1 MLDSIVI
8 YGDTDSMAYFGGKG
22 ASGTYQKLISLIPP
36 HDIYI
41 ETHLGSGAIMKH
53 KKPAD
58 LNIGIDLDQ
67 EVLSAHN
74 YGDHVILKEM
84 DAVSFLKSFSFTG
97 NEFIYSDPPYLSETR
112 RSDRKYYRFD
122 YNTEQHIELLDTLK
136 SLPCRVMISGYQSPL
151 YEKSLKNWHT
161 DKFTTRTRSGAAA
174 TEWVWMNYAFPNE
187 LHDFRF
193 AGNNFRER
201 ERIKRKTHRW
211 LTKLRNL
218 PNIEKQALMQA
229 LINETGY
236 QPHSVFKDK

>member
-1 MLDSIVI
+1 M
-8 YGDTDSMAYFGGKG
+8 TYFGGKG
-22 ASGTYQKLISLIPP
+22 ASGTYQRLIGLIPP

-67 EVLSAHN
+67 DVLTAHD
-74 YGDHVILKEM
+74 YGAHVILKEM

-97 NEFIYSDPPYLSETR
+97 NEFIYSDPPYLPETR
-112 RSDRKYYRFD
+112 QSNRKFYRFD

-136 SLPCRVMISGYQSPL
+136 SLPCRVMISGYQSTL
-151 YEKSLKNWHT
+151 YEKSLKNWYT
-161 DKFTTRTRSGAAA
+161 DHFVTRTRSGALA
-174 TEWVWMNYAFPNE
+174 TEWIWMNYSTPNE

-193 AGNNFRER
+193 VGKDFRER

-211 LTKLRNL
+211 LTKLRSL
-218 PNIEKQALMQA
+218 PLSEKHALIQA
-229 LINETGY
+229 LI
-236 QPHSVFKDK
+236 KDTSDY